1 MIRVNVTEGNNAI
14 GSIAV
19 SIIPGETYRI
29 PREKHSLLLLCDD

>member
-1 MIRVNVTEGNNAI
+1 MIRVDVTEGNNAR

-19 SIIPGETYRI
+19 SIIPDETCHI